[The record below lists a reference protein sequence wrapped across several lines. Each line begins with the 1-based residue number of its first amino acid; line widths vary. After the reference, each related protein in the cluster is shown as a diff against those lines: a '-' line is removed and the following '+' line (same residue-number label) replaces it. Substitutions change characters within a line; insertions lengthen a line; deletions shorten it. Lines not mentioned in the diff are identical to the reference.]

1 MTRIILFLIAGFVLL
16 VTPHQT
22 QAAYKKPYIG
32 RMQTHIAS
40 ADDTLVEIARKY
52 GLGFVEARAA
62 NPHIDPWLPGKGAE
76 IIIPT
81 HNMLPDA
88 PREGIVIN
96 IAEMRIYSY
105 LKDTPESFPI
115 AIGREGLETPEGET
129 KVVRKKDGPT
139 WRPTPRMIKEDPTL
153 DAVYPPGPE
162 NPLGTHALYLG
173 WPTYAI
179 HGTNKPFGIGRRA
192 SSGCIRMYPEDIKE
206 FFKIVPVGTKV
217 TVINQ
222 PIKLAWMDGQLFLE
236 AHPDLDQAI
245 QMEETGMVT
254 THRMRE
260 EDMDL
265 IRKAAGEH
273 IERLDWATIRMAVR
287 TRSGISVPIARN
299 PNYVDGEDISEISPI
314 ETSEKKDPAPSY
326 GRIND

>member
-1 MTRIILFLIAGFVLL
+1 
-16 VTPHQT
+16 
-22 QAAYKKPYIG
+22 
-32 RMQTHIAS
+32 
-40 ADDTLVEIARKY
+40 
-52 GLGFVEARAA
+52 
-62 NPHIDPWLPGKGAE
+62 
-76 IIIPT
+76 
-81 HNMLPDA
+81 
-88 PREGIVIN
+88 
-96 IAEMRIYSY
+96 
-105 LKDTPESFPI
+105 
-115 AIGREGLETPEGET
+115 
-129 KVVRKKDGPT
+129 
-139 WRPTPRMIKEDPTL
+139 
-153 DAVYPPGPE
+153 
-162 NPLGTHALYLG
+162 
-173 WPTYAI
+173 
-179 HGTNKPFGIGRRA
+179 
-192 SSGCIRMYPEDIKE
+192 
-206 FFKIVPVGTKV
+206 
-217 TVINQ
+217 
-222 PIKLAWMDGQLFLE
+222 LFLE